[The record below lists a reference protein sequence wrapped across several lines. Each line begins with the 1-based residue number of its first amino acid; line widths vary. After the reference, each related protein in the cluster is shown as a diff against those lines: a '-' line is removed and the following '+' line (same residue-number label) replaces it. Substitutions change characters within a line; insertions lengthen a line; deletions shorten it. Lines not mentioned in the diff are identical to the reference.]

1 MSQTKI
7 TVRILNKEYQF
18 ACDESERTSLLS
30 AADYLDKSM
39 KTIKDKNSTMASDK
53 IALMAALNLSHEL
66 IKSQSTNHFYDTEV
80 MSTIKK
86 LNDKLEQAITTN

>member
-39 KTIKDKNSTMASDK
+39 KAIKDKNSTMASDK

-80 MSTIKK
+80 LSTLKK